1 MTSLTRKQDDLLR
14 FIERYVV
21 EHRIAPSFTE
31 MQDATGQRSKSGVTR
46 LLVGLEERGRIRRLA
61 NQARAIELVHG
72 GIGPDLAIT
81 VDRYGQVAVAASD
94 RVTAEWLRWNKAG
107 VERALSER
115 FAAIT
120 YPGARAAD

>member
-1 MTSLTRKQDDLLR
+1 MTGLTRKQDNLLR

-72 GIGPDLAIT
+72 GTGPDPVIT
-81 VDRYGQVAVAASD
+81 IDVSGRVSVSD
-94 RVTAEWLRWNKAG
+94 RVTPEWLRWNRAA

-115 FAAIT
+115 FAVID
-120 YPGARAAD
+120 YPGARFAE